1 MRLLSAVEDKIT
13 TSTSYGMKSWQNGYA
28 TVQKETVEALA
39 GSLPLDIEGTFFR
52 NGFGKFEI
60 GKTSRSEGIR
70 ILHPFDA
77 DGLLSAVTMKDGK
90 GTYRHSFV
98 RTKGFKLESK
108 TRQMSG
114 RGTFGNHKPTGW
126 FGNFLS
132 LGLKN
137 VANTSVMYWGKRL
150 LALWEGG
157 LPYKME
163 PDSLRTLQ
171 EYTFKGLL
179 KKGDSFTAHPRICTH
194 TNRLI
199 GTIQYNPYITLTS
212 QTHNLHSPSILPTS
226 PLNLYIYIPT
236 LNNLSYSCLTI

>member
-199 GTIQYNPYITLTS
+199 GTLQPLYHTHITDSQPTLTIN
-212 QTHNLHSPSILPTS
+212 TPNFPS
-226 PLNLYIYIPT
+226 
-236 LNNLSYSCLTI
+236 